1 MDGIHFCHSY
11 LQYFFC
17 IDLMQYNSAAACVYI
32 MLECT
37 GFLAESLF
45 QFGGF
50 GGNDY
55 NIQLLE
61 LGLTVEQAMENT
73 PLIVEAI
80 VNGIEVTYNISFF

>member
-1 MDGIHFCHSY
+1 
-11 LQYFFC
+11 
-17 IDLMQYNSAAACVYI
+17 MQYNSAAACVYI
-32 MLECT
+32 VLECT

-55 NIQLLE
+55 NILLLE

-73 PLIVEAI
+73 PLIVDAI
-80 VNGIEVTYNISFF
+80 VNGIEVNISSFQEFKTDALSL

>member
-1 MDGIHFCHSY
+1 
-11 LQYFFC
+11 
-17 IDLMQYNSAAACVYI
+17 MQYNSAAACVYI

-55 NIQLLE
+55 QPVRLAENKRLKVLLTD
-61 LGLTVEQAMENT
+61 LL
-73 PLIVEAI
+73 
-80 VNGIEVTYNISFF
+80 